1 MWPKA
6 QPICKIYIAWSR
18 MSMSLNSLE
27 EVHGLFFTALFKSW
41 LSQFRKRCFIKM
53 FSFGNNQLIL
63 TKASPFSI
71 YPTTEMW
78 QKAQPICKIYIAASC
93 LSPADKPLIMNQI
106 LLFKGTQYGTN
117 LLHILFRLWH
127 NDHTH
132 MCARERGKIMAEVI
146 F

>member
-1 MWPKA
+1 MKA
-6 QPICKIYIAWSR
+6 P
-18 MSMSLNSLE
+18 
-27 EVHGLFFTALFKSW
+27 
-41 LSQFRKRCFIKM
+41 
-53 FSFGNNQLIL
+53 
-63 TKASPFSI
+63 PFSI

-132 MCARERGKIMAEVI
+132 TCVQGREGKLWQKL
-146 F
+146 FFDN